1 MQEIKSIKRIK
12 VGVEELDY
20 IFAKFGVSSYRELGK
35 VLGIEY
41 SYLYKQLN
49 GQKNLSYKLEKIL
62 EETL

>member
-1 MQEIKSIKRIK
+1 MQEIKSTKRIK
-12 VGVEELDY
+12 IEVEELDY
-20 IFAKFGVSSYRELGK
+20 LFAKFGVNSYRELAK
-35 VLGIEY
+35 ILGIEY

>member
-1 MQEIKSIKRIK
+1 MKEIKSTKRIK
-12 VGVEELDY
+12 IEVEELARL
-20 IFAKFGVSSYRELGK
+20 FAKYGVSSYRDLAK
-35 VLGIEY
+35 SLGIEY